1 MGAVIHQAITKR
13 HPDLLIRV
21 LFSVVLVGIH
31 FLSDLNNNLWWKDTC
46 MKNIIQI
53 SSTGEDIVTSID
65 DETNRLFIN
74 DDQISSSDWTGT
86 GYYSGTFEGHTVT
99 IKKVA
104 DLNGNVGIRKTA
116 DYTYEL
122 YKHKTDTT
130 VFHDVI
136 DDSDPTKLIVKLKN
150 KEGTELVTND
160 IDASDIVNIVYPVG
174 SIYMSVNN
182 TSPATLF
189 GGTWEQ
195 IEDTFLLAAG
205 STYTAGDIGGEAEHT
220 LTVDEM
226 PSHDHGM
233 KVTLDV
239 NTAAGTFRN
248 TIVGGGSSWSDND
261 TNQIQDSGSGSAHN
275 NMPPY
280 LAVYVWKR
288 TA

>member
-1 MGAVIHQAITKR
+1 
-13 HPDLLIRV
+13 
-21 LFSVVLVGIH
+21 
-31 FLSDLNNNLWWKDTC
+31 

-53 SSTGEDIVTSID
+53 STTAEEIITSID
-65 DETNRLFIN
+65 DETNRLYIN
-74 DDQISSSDWTGT
+74 DQQISSSDWTGT
-86 GYYSGTFEGHTVT
+86 GFYSGTFEGHTVT
-99 IKKVA
+99 IKKVS

-130 VFHDVI
+130 VFHEVT

-160 IDASDIVNIVYPVG
+160 INASDIVNIVYPVG
-174 SIYMSVNN
+174 SIYMSVNS

-205 STYTAGDIGGEAEHT
+205 STYSAGDTGGEAEHT

-226 PSHDHGM
+226 PSHTHP
-233 KVTLDV
+233 
-239 NTAAGTFRN
+239 NTTSQGGT
-248 TIVGGGSSWSDND
+248 
-261 TNQIQDSGSGSAHN
+261 SGSGWYLRHIQSGNNGSIATGSRGGDQPHN